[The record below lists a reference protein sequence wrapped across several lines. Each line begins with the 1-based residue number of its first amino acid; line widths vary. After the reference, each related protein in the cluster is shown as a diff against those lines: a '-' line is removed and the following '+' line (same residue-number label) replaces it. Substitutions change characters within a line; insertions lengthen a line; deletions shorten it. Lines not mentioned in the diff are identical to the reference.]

1 MAERYLRVVFDTNTL
16 VSAAL
21 FPKRIPREALRRAAF
36 ETDLLTSSSVLAE
49 LEEVVHRAKFD
60 KYISREERQAFFERY
75 KSLSVLVSISERVEA
90 CRDPKDDKF
99 LEVAV
104 NGHADVIV
112 TGDKDLLVLNPFRNT
127 PIVEARAFLETF
139 GET

>member
-1 MAERYLRVVFDTNTL
+1 MSDARPRFVLDTNTL

-21 FPKRIPREALRRAAF
+21 FPHGLPGRVLDKVVAEGFLIV
-36 ETDLLTSSSVLAE
+36 SVQTWAE
-49 LEEVVHRAKFD
+49 FADVLYRDKFD
-60 KYISREERQAFFERY
+60 KYLSESRRKAF
-75 KSLSVLVSISERVEA
+75 LDSVEAVSFTVEIRETFTA

-104 NGHADVIV
+104 NGYADVIV
-112 TGDKDLLVLNPFRNT
+112 TGDKDSLVLNPFRNI